1 MYGDVCKYHP
11 TCSAYGLRALEVHG
25 AVKGVGLIIGR
36 LARCHPWSMGGV
48 DYVPGARRRRPGT
61 RNDRR
66 MSGTNSPGAR
76 LRWLK
81 CSTFFSRRLDSGTA
95 STGCSPP

>member
-1 MYGDVCKYHP
+1 MLKQPLIWFVKGWRRFISPMYGDVCKYHP

-48 DYVPGARRRRPGT
+48 DYVPGSPEAEAW
-61 RNDRR
+61 
-66 MSGTNSPGAR
+66 NSQR
-76 LRWLK
+76 SHDERDEQ
-81 CSTFFSRRLDSGTA
+81 SRGKVEVA
-95 STGCSPP
+95 